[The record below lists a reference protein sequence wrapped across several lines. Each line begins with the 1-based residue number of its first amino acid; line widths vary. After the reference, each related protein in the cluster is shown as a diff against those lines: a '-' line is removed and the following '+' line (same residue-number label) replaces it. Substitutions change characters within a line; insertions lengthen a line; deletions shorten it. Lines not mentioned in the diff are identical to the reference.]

1 MSLDCDRL
9 LIVLTCHKIISVYYS
24 AICISQ
30 QKYEEMSKKY
40 KLFQRKNQH
49 RLILEHGIFIN
60 K

>member
-40 KLFQRKNQH
+40 KLFQRKKPTQAYL
-49 RLILEHGIFIN
+49 RTRDFY
-60 K
+60 